1 MASHQQDEV
10 TSGDLVKVAQYI
22 GELECVP
29 LASALGCDKSYCTK
43 LTSTVYTERQPYE
56 ILFGWHAANGCSATK
71 EALCTALH
79 KIGRK
84 DLAEKIGKCQREG
97 EAHESSLKL

>member
-1 MASHQQDEV
+1 MAWHQHDEV
-10 TSGDLVKVAQYI
+10 TSDDLVKVAQYI

-29 LASALGCDKSYCTK
+29 LASALGLDKSYCAK

-56 ILFGWHAANGCSATK
+56 ILFSWHAANGRNATK

-79 KIGRK
+79 KIDRK
-84 DLAEKIGKCQREG
+84 DLADKIGKCQREG
-97 EAHESSLKL
+97 EAYE